1 MASEKGCDMGNVVD
15 YVRREFHGF
24 AELPFGEGPLISVGN
39 QGGIPIGTV
48 DWREDGIAVGRYD
61 TGEMVLIPI

>member
-24 AELPFGEGPLISVGN
+24 AELPFGN
-39 QGGIPIGTV
+39 KTV
-48 DWREDGIAVGRYD
+48 KLQLTGADIRAALENGLSQVEVAAGRF
-61 TGEMVLIPI
+61 PQA

>member
-24 AELPFGEGPLISVGN
+24 AELPFGD
-39 QGGIPIGTV
+39 V
-48 DWREDGIAVGRYD
+48 DSL
-61 TGEMVLIPI
+61 VLG

>member
-24 AELPFGEGPLISVGN
+24 AELPFGDVDSLVLAELSYMRLSGVRRGEVG
-39 QGGIPIGTV
+39 G
-48 DWREDGIAVGRYD
+48 DGADSRAAACGK
-61 TGEMVLIPI
+61 L